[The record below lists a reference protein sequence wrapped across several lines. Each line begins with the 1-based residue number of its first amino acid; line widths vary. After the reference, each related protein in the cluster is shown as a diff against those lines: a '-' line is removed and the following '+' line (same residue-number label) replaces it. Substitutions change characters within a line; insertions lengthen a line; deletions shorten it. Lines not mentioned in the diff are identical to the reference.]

1 MFDNYLENQDYFYG
15 LDAETICL
23 IHARK
28 QYKIVS
34 VELEKQETSTDKKP
48 ASTEKSEKKPASTE
62 KKPASAE
69 KKPASAEKKPAST
82 EKKPASTEKKK
93 LIRKIVPSEKVI
105 NDDSN
110 NPFKVDQVVK
120 IMSLKSNL
128 NLSETLLNKI
138 GTIRRVNGNDIFVDV
153 DGNEVCLS
161 TTDIISIPSPSSVS
175 SSQET
180 DSSESRVLS
189 PHSLHQATLNIPIGS
204 KVQILSS
211 TIPSLMD
218 HTGVV
223 LSTPA
228 TTGGWFRVRTDGDG
242 GGVGGGAIVVC
253 RERALVKL
261 PVEEDIVVIPKKKRG
276 RPSLKAK
283 TEELANE
290 ETPKRTR
297 GRSKNKAN
305 NLDETMTSGEVSLS
319 EEDVNPKESFAEIL
333 QQVDMTTLDMETIND
348 DDVEIMSSLI
358 TDKMAL
364 DWKQEDIEICNLKYE
379 NSNESYGFMVF
390 NNVLEKIIILNRKNN
405 E

>member
-1 MFDNYLENQDYFYG
+1 
-15 LDAETICL
+15 
-23 IHARK
+23 
-28 QYKIVS
+28 
-34 VELEKQETSTDKKP
+34 
-48 ASTEKSEKKPASTE
+48 
-62 KKPASAE
+62 
-69 KKPASAEKKPAST
+69 
-82 EKKPASTEKKK
+82 
-93 LIRKIVPSEKVI
+93 
-105 NDDSN
+105 
-110 NPFKVDQVVK
+110 
-120 IMSLKSNL
+120 
-128 NLSETLLNKI
+128 
-138 GTIRRVNGNDIFVDV
+138 
-153 DGNEVCLS
+153 
-161 TTDIISIPSPSSVS
+161 
-175 SSQET
+175 
-180 DSSESRVLS
+180 
-189 PHSLHQATLNIPIGS
+189 
-204 KVQILSS
+204 
-211 TIPSLMD
+211 MD